1 MTKKSTDFSKKST
14 KIIRTDN
21 KKRMRPVQSQRFIH
35 GDNFDIEDLPYSKN
49 DDGLQWLGMNYKKMA
64 GKIPSLTEIQ
74 EGIISYLINNLIA
87 EYDKVLSED

>member
-1 MTKKSTDFSKKST
+1 
-14 KIIRTDN
+14 
-21 KKRMRPVQSQRFIH
+21 
-35 GDNFDIEDLPYSKN
+35 
-49 DDGLQWLGMNYKKMA
+49 MNYKKMA